1 MKTGRYALKD
11 LLLHNEVDQ
20 FIIPELQRDYVWST
34 AEIDKIWDSILK
46 KYNEKNSNKGTVTIL
61 ENDTELKNDV
71 IKNHLLK
78 QLDIVKYKQKFGFL
92 YAYHDKELPG
102 KFFLI
107 DGQQRLTTFYIL
119 LIVLYE
125 KLEFQDEFVRNYFVN
140 NLSKLDYKVRES
152 AHVFLHLFLNSFQ
165 AKKDFKED
173 ANFFES
179 EYNYDLTVKNI
190 ISNYNHLKTKLDS
203 NSSIDWKDFLD
214 FIENYIEFNYFDTN
228 LSAQGE
234 KLYLYMNSRGFK
246 LSSQEIL
253 RAKLIEKCEGN
264 SKIVAGEKW
273 EEWQNFFFKNRFD
286 NADSDFGFESFL
298 HHVAYIKKHIKGE
311 LTKELFDD
319 FKNLKSFQIEELNID
334 FLHLSK
340 NTLERL
346 LFENQENE
354 YYVKNFFIKGES
366 EAKLSKKMIFRYLSV
381 WYYLVRFENNVS
393 EQELDVFRMFALNQS
408 HSRKVEDTPIETL
421 MLFFEFV
428 DNMSTSNLLDEENVQ
443 LVTQYFDKT
452 DKEHFQH
459 ESHKLRWLRDE
470 EFKEELNAFLKELY
484 YDDTFNELVEGET
497 GCFFDWGK
505 KIKDSLYDF
514 DFMRKCVTIVK
525 QLAFKKDSNGRISKD
540 FDSKYLRRFVL
551 SYFDYSEIKG
561 SIKSCDKFNLIND
574 ERALFSRIF
583 QKSEFIDLVKV
594 LEHQYEINLQELD
607 YDKLALKYDINNWQ
621 YYIIKYPELIE
632 HSKNNFFTNG
642 NLLAQY
648 VVVRNSQHSTSNHYF
663 ISLVTQQYLNQSA
676 EKYIF
681 NLYDLNTIYLDFI
694 VNNQEVVCTYD
705 REDRYAIDF
714 KYDIEK
720 DEWYYTLFVRNTGER
735 IIEENRYFFSYDKNE
750 SLEQNAKTLHKEI
763 LTIVNNLPNELI
775 SNDVIFT

>member
-34 AEIDKIWDSILK
+34 IEIDKIWESILK
-46 KYNEKNSNKGTVTIL
+46 KYNEKLSFKSSVTIL
-61 ENDTELKNDV
+61 ENDKELNNDL
-71 IKNHLLK
+71 IKNHLQK

-119 LIVLYE
+119 LIALYE
-125 KLEFQDEFVRNYFVN
+125 KLALQDEFVRNYFVN
-140 NLSKLDYKVRES
+140 NVPKLDYKVRES
-152 AHVFLHLFLNSFQ
+152 AHVFLQLFLKSFH

-190 ISNYNHLKTKLDS
+190 IANYTHFKTKLNTIS
-203 NSSIDWKDFLD
+203 TIDWKDFLD
-214 FIENYIEFNYFDTN
+214 FIENYVEFNYFDTN

-253 RAKLIEKCEGN
+253 RSKLIEKCEGDL
-264 SKIVAGEKW
+264 KIEAGEKW
-273 EEWQNFFFKNRFD
+273 EDWQNFFFKNRFD

-319 FKNLKSFQIEELNID
+319 FTNLKSFQTEEFNID
-334 FLHLSK
+334 FLQLSK
-340 NTLERL
+340 DTLERL

-354 YYVKNFFIKGES
+354 SYITDYFIKGGIDV
-366 EAKLSKKMIFRYLSV
+366 KLSKKMIFRYLSV
-381 WYYLVRFENNVS
+381 WYYLIKFENKVT
-393 EQELDVFRMFALNQS
+393 EHELDVFRMFALNQS
-408 HSRKVEDTPIETL
+408 HTRKVEDTPIETL
-421 MLFFEFV
+421 LVFFEFV
-428 DNMSTSNLLDEENVQ
+428 DKLHTANILDEQNIL
-443 LVTQYFDKT
+443 LVTQYFDNK
-452 DKEHFQH
+452 DEELQH
-459 ESHKLRWLRDE
+459 ETHKLKWLKDE
-470 EFKEELNAFLKELY
+470 NKNEQLKVFLKELY
-484 YDDTFNELVEGET
+484 FDEMFNELVEGET
-497 GCFFDWGK
+497 GCFFYWAEE
-505 KIKDSLYDF
+505 IKENLFDF
-514 DFMRKCVTIVK
+514 DFMRKCVSIVK

-540 FDSKYLRRFVL
+540 FESKYLRRFVL
-551 SYFDYSEIKG
+551 SHFDYSDTKG
-561 SIKSCDKFNLIND
+561 TIKSFDKFNLIND

-583 QKSEFIDLVKV
+583 QKSEFIDILKE
-594 LEHQYEINLQELD
+594 LEHHFEINLQTLD
-607 YDKLALKYDINNWQ
+607 YDQLVLKQDINNWQ

-632 HSKNNFFTNG
+632 HSKNNFFTKG
-642 NLLAQY
+642 NSLAQY
-648 VVVRNSQHSTSNHYF
+648 IVVRNTQHSTNNHYF
-663 ISLVTQQYLNQSA
+663 MNVITQHFLNRST

-681 NLYDLNTIYLDFI
+681 NLYDLDTIYLDFVI
-694 VNNQEVVCTYD
+694 ENNKVEVTYD

-714 KYDIEK
+714 KFDIERN
-720 DEWYYTLFVRNTGER
+720 EWYYILFVRSSGEK
-735 IIEENRYFFSYDKNE
+735 IIDGIRYFFSYEVKE
-750 SLEQNAKTLHKEI
+750 SLEQNAIVLHNDI
-763 LTIVNNLPNELI
+763 LSIVNNLPNELI
-775 SNDVIFT
+775 LNARYLYK